1 MTRQAKE
8 REQKQR
14 EREQV
19 LREDL
24 AEAER
29 RLEATVG
36 AVCAAELEWKAAE
49 RGVSSIQAKLGRFG

>member
-1 MTRQAKE
+1 LKRQAKE
-8 REQKQR
+8 WEQKQR

-29 RLEATVG
+29 RLEAAVG
-36 AVCAAELEWKAAE
+36 AVRAAELEW
-49 RGVSSIQAKLGRFG
+49 

>member
-1 MTRQAKE
+1 LKRQAKE

-24 AEAER
+24 ED
-29 RLEATVG
+29 VPI
-36 AVCAAELEWKAAE
+36 AVDF
-49 RGVSSIQAKLGRFG
+49 R